1 MTPQS
6 AHHPLTL
13 LDQVFSVMDSPTRPQ
28 DFGLV
33 LHLKKAL
40 ATEALCLGAAS
51 ARRRYPVTGCRIHGK
66 QWVRPADPSSG
77 VRIVKASCGAAA
89 VAAMEEFIDSPLDL
103 RLGLPVQQLLVAG
116 GPDDPVKLITRF
128 HHAASDGLSA
138 AMWLSHQLAVAWGL
152 EEPAA
157 RDHPFQTLPL
167 LERRRTTEPRRLN
180 RPGRSARLQSS
191 TAEAS
196 RARRWYTI
204 ELPASDLRKRAR
216 SKEGFSYNDLLI
228 TCSLEV
234 FRRWISGHNGGNI
247 QKVAIWLP
255 VNIRR
260 HPLVGFGNGSSRIR
274 VYPSYAAGAALLDKC
289 REIHRQIASSVR
301 HGGWRVPRSHPL
313 QRLPEW
319 LMTRLIRGYLN
330 RPWVDVGT
338 AVFSHVERWK
348 GRFGKLFEDIERI
361 ECIGQ
366 LHASHSVAING
377 MTHGDQTSLTFTYD
391 PALLSPGELKELVDM
406 YQKQIAIA
414 SRELQ

>member
-1 MTPQS
+1 MTSQS
-6 AHHPLTL
+6 SNHQLTL

-33 LHLKKAL
+33 LHLKKAPT
-40 ATEALCLGAAS
+40 TEALYLGAAS
-51 ARRRYPVTGCRIHGK
+51 ARRRYPVTGCCIQGNK
-66 QWVRPADPSSG
+66 WVRLAGPASG
-77 VRIVKASCGAAA
+77 VRIVKASSGAAA
-89 VAAMEEFIDSPLDL
+89 VTAMEEFIDSPLDP
-103 RLGLPVQQLLVAG
+103 RLGLPVQQLLLTG

-138 AMWLSHQLAVAWGL
+138 AMWLSHELAVAWGL

-157 RDHPFQTLPL
+157 EDHPFQTPPL
-167 LERRRTTEPRRLN
+167 LERRRTAEPRGLT

-204 ELPASDLRKRAR
+204 GLPASDLRKRAR

-228 TCSLEV
+228 TCALEV
-234 FRRWISGHNGGNI
+234 FRRWISGHDGGNI

-260 HPLVGFGNGSSRIR
+260 HPLAGFGNGSSRIR
-274 VYPSYAAGAALLDKC
+274 VYPNYSAGAALLDKC
-289 REIHRQIASSVR
+289 REIHRQIALSLR

-319 LMTRLIRGYLN
+319 LMTRLLRGYLN

-338 AVFSHVERWK
+338 AVFSHVEKWR
-348 GRFGKLFEDIERI
+348 GQFGKLFQDIERI

-377 MTHGDQTSLTFTYD
+377 MTHGDQTTLTFTYD
-391 PALLSPGELKELVDM
+391 PALLSPRELKRLVDM
-406 YQKQIAIA
+406 YQEQIAIA
-414 SRELQ
+414 SRELL

>member
-1 MTPQS
+1 MTVINKDQKTVHSQS
-6 AHHPLTL
+6 ADNQLTL

-33 LHLKKAL
+33 LHLKRAPT
-40 ATEALCLGAAS
+40 TEALCLGAAS
-51 ARRRYPVTGCRIHGK
+51 ARRRYPVTGCCIQGK
-66 QWVRPADPSSG
+66 KWVRLADPASG
-77 VRIVKASCGAAA
+77 VRIVKASTGAAA
-89 VAAMEEFIDSPLDL
+89 IAAMEEFIDSPLDP
-103 RLGLPVQQLLVAG
+103 RLGLPVQQLLLAG

-138 AMWLSHQLAVAWGL
+138 AMWLRHELAVAWGL

-157 RDHPFQTLPL
+157 EDHPFQTLPL
-167 LERRRTTEPRRLN
+167 LERRRSVGLSSCVHLKKHTGLATGATAEPRDLT

-204 ELPASDLRKRAR
+204 GLPASDLRKRAR

-228 TCSLEV
+228 TCALEV
-234 FRRWISGHNGGNI
+234 FRRWISGHDGGNI

-260 HPLVGFGNGSSRIR
+260 HPLAGFGNGSSRIR
-274 VYPSYAAGAALLDKC
+274 VYPNYSAGAALLDKC
-289 REIHRQIASSVR
+289 REIHRQIALSLR

-319 LMTRLIRGYLN
+319 LMTRLLRGYLN

-338 AVFSHVERWK
+338 AVFSHVEKWR
-348 GRFGKLFEDIERI
+348 GRLANSFRT
-361 ECIGQ
+361 
-366 LHASHSVAING
+366 SNG
-377 MTHGDQTSLTFTYD
+377 SN
-391 PALLSPGELKELVDM
+391 ALGSCTLATLWPST
-406 YQKQIAIA
+406 A
-414 SRELQ
+414 